1 MPSTLDRRAC
11 DRRTFLRAAGAGAA
25 ALGTAGA
32 LASCGNSETTEAA
45 GKRKQGRGET
55 TTLTWWDY
63 FTLENFQPGMRAL
76 IEDIEAGVPDVR
88 IRRRTFP
95 FADLERQITLGAV
108 SGDLPDIA
116 IVDNVSMNSLGGS
129 DLLADLTER
138 VEEWGQAD
146 QYYEGPWAGCQVD
159 GKTLGIPNNSNCLAL
174 YYNTEI
180 LRSANVE
187 PPTTWDELA
196 AAAQRL
202 TSGNRFGLAMSAIRT
217 EEGVFQFLPF
227 LWQTG
232 GDLDTF
238 ATDGETALAFLDDL
252 VAKGSLSE
260 QCVGW
265 TQQDVNTRFIDGRA
279 AMQIN
284 GPWQIPTLEKA
295 TDLEWSV
302 VALPRDKESATC
314 LGGENWVVM
323 ASSEKQDKAWE
334 VLEYTQRRSVLVP
347 YLESFGNLPSRKDLA
362 DAGTWASEPAKRLFL
377 DQLSLARPRT
387 YGPGYPDISRAV
399 ADAEQAVLT
408 DSAAPSAA
416 ARTAAGKID
425 EALER
430 R

>member
-1 MPSTLDRRAC
+1 MPSTIDRRDFDRRA
-11 DRRTFLRAAGAGAA
+11 FLRAAGASAA
-25 ALGTAGA
+25 ALGTVGA
-32 LASCGNSETTEAA
+32 LASCGSGNS
-45 GKRKQGRGET
+45 GNSGQGSGGR

-63 FTLENFQPGMRAL
+63 FTLENFQPGMKAL
-76 IEDIEAGVPDVR
+76 IEDIEAGVPGVR
-88 IRRRTFP
+88 IDRRTFP

-108 SGDLPDIA
+108 SGDLPDLA

-159 GKTLGIPNNSNCLAL
+159 GKTLGIPNTSNCLAL
-174 YYNTEI
+174 YYNTGI
-180 LRSANVE
+180 LRSANVK

-238 ATDGETALAFLDDL
+238 ATDGATALAFLDDL
-252 VAKGSLSE
+252 VAKSSLSE

-265 TQQDVNTRFIDGRA
+265 TQQDVNTRFVDGRA

-284 GPWQIPTLEKA
+284 GPWQIPTLKKE

-302 VALPRDKESATC
+302 VALPRDKAAATC

-323 ASSEKQDKAWE
+323 ASSEQQDKAWE
-334 VLEYTQRRSVLVP
+334 VLKYTQRRSVLVP

-362 DAGTWASEPAKRLFL
+362 DQGTWASDPALRLFL
-377 DQLSLARPRT
+377 GQLSRARPRT
-387 YGPGYPDISRAV
+387 YGPGYPDISQAV
-399 ADAEQAVLT
+399 AEAEQAVLT
-408 DSAAPSAA
+408 GSAAPSAA